1 MEEIWK
7 DIPGYEGLYLIN
19 PNGEILSLR
28 SGKVRKSTNSG
39 NGYRKISL
47 SGIDHKKSQFLIHR
61 LVTMVFLPNPFDDSA
76 EVNHKN
82 LDKTDNRV
90 ENLEWSTH
98 ADNMEHAYV
107 NNRIDFHRKRRRD
120 NTSGHKGIEK
130 RGDSYCVT
138 ITYRG
143 VRHYL
148 GRYKS
153 MAEAIEARK
162 TAERRLENED
172 YIL

>member
-19 PNGEILSLR
+19 TKGEILSLR

-39 NGYRKISL
+39 NGSRKIML
-47 SGIDHKKSQFLIHR
+47 SGADHKKKQFLIHR
-61 LVTMVFLPNPFDDSA
+61 LVAMVFLSNPFDDSA

-107 NNRIDFHRKRRRD
+107 NGRIDFHRKKRSD
-120 NTSGHKGIEK
+120 NTSGHKGVEK
-130 RGDSYCVT
+130 HGNSYGAT

-143 VRHYL
+143 VKHNL

-153 MAEAIEARK
+153 IAEAIEARK
-162 TAERRLENED
+162 MAERRLEK
-172 YIL
+172 